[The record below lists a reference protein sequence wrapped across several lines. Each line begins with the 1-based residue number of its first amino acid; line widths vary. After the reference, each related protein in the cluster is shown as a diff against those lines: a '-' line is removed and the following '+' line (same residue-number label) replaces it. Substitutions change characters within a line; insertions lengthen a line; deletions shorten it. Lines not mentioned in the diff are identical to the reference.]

1 MSDTIQIRSFIR
13 KAIVL
18 NFFVSICCS
27 LIGTGYL
34 YVTLCYIFYPPHFIS
49 LFPLLLVCTYY
60 ALAIFN
66 IIALYL
72 LKFKSDYLGIKI
84 NRILYLI
91 QIGFFTFYFI
101 LYFPLYTWF
110 FAYLFFSFLI
120 VLFSLLMIYYL
131 NLKKEEIKKFYEKN
145 INKNSLKP

>member
-1 MSDTIQIRSFIR
+1 MSDTIQIESFIR

-18 NFFVSICCS
+18 NFFVSIYCS

-34 YVTLCYIFYPPHFIS
+34 YVTLYYIFTPSYSIPI
-49 LFPLLLVCTYY
+49 FPLFLVCTYY

-66 IIALYL
+66 IRALYL

-91 QIGFFTFYFI
+91 QIGFFTFFLI
-101 LYFPLYTWF
+101 LFFPLYTW
-110 FAYLFFSFLI
+110 YIGLLFFSFLI

-131 NLKKEEIKKFYEKN
+131 NLKKEEIKKFYTKN
-145 INKNSLKP
+145 